1 MGEKTPAVR
10 WPSRPRLSGG
20 GGGWRL
26 ADSLGYVGLATWSA
40 WCLPGVWSPSCVL
53 WRPPSEAVA
62 LHGVGMSREPRGG
75 GRQGGLQEGGFLWP
89 LCFLSCAPGCVSC
102 AAGTP
107 CAAGTLPRWFSP
119 RTAFR
124 PGPWGAP
131 SRSGPG
137 VLPSLAPGSSCL
149 PASAPESAGSPGSPV
164 SFPGGR
170 CVEARIG
177 ALGSLPVG
185 LPAGGAVPCVS
196 VTCNPYRVLTSF
208 RSEPGSHH
216 PPSMSSLLS
225 FLLSFF
231 LPEGGG
237 G

>member
-107 CAAGTLPRWFSP
+107 VCGGDAPALVLAAHGVPAWAVGSAFSVGAGGPSFLGSRFVLPACLSP
-119 RTAFR
+119 RVSRLSREPRVFSWRTVCRSQDRGTGVPAG
-124 PGPWGAP
+124 GP
-131 SRSGPG
+131 
-137 VLPSLAPGSSCL
+137 
-149 PASAPESAGSPGSPV
+149 
-164 SFPGGR
+164 PGGR
-170 CVEARIG
+170 GCSVCVCD
-177 ALGSLPVG
+177 L
-185 LPAGGAVPCVS
+185 
-196 VTCNPYRVLTSF
+196 
-208 RSEPGSHH
+208 
-216 PPSMSSLLS
+216 
-225 FLLSFF
+225 
-231 LPEGGG
+231 
-237 G
+237 